1 MSQENVAV
9 VRSVYEALVDAN
21 LERVFARYHADVEM
35 HEPAGLPW
43 GRVHRGHD
51 EIRRLLTLLTQRFP
65 ATLLHLDRLYDLG
78 GDEVLVRARL
88 ECRGETF
95 PYLERVVVRDGMI
108 CEVHTHIDTAA
119 MLAHLARHDA
129 L

>member
-9 VRSVYEALVDAN
+9 VRSVYEALVDAH
-21 LERVFARYHADVEM
+21 LERVFARYHADAEL
-35 HEPAGLPW
+35 HEPVGLPW

-51 EIRRLLTLLTQRFP
+51 EIQALLGLLMQKFP
-65 ATLLHLDRLYDLG
+65 GTLLHLDRLYDLG

-95 PYLERVVVRDGMI
+95 PYLERIVLRDGLI
-108 CEVHTHIDTAA
+108 AEIHTHIDTAA
-119 MLAHLARHDA
+119 MLAHLRRHDV